1 MRFRTKV
8 FTLFLVMA
16 VLTGSLIAVFI
27 YGPTTRLFMD
37 LMRTNVLSI
46 AATAAAMLDAETH
59 KKILAR
65 SDQDTP
71 NYKQLE
77 AELRRARDANR
88 RRDLYVKYI
97 YTMRPYPQDPKTAEF
112 VMDAEEEGVNK
123 SNVGDIYKTS
133 NPNYV
138 VRFNDFQADEEFVS
152 DQWGLWLTANAPIRD
167 ARNET
172 VGTVGV
178 DVSATEVIQRLRGL
192 IWNGALALGISLI
205 AAYFLASLASR
216 RLARPLIIIR
226 NAVERIT
233 AGDYSQTLKLASKD
247 EFGEVATALN
257 KMTMG
262 LQEREDLKSALARY
276 VSEDILNEIIYAHKP
291 SELYNQRKKVTA
303 LFADVR
309 GFTSFSE
316 QLSPEET
323 VAMLNDYFEKMIE
336 AVFKN
341 AGHLNKFMGDGLM
354 ALFGALRD
362 DEFQE
367 EHAVQAALDMR
378 MPSKISRKN
387 GHTLKA
393 GRAMPW
399 LPCASASESIP
410 DSLSWEISAPNSAWS
425 LRLSGTPST
434 WPHAS
439 NKQHVSAKWTS
450 SSASTPTSLRA
461 VASRPSR
468 SARSPSRGRRKA
480 FAPTQSAPLHERLLS

>member
-1 MRFRTKV
+1 
-8 FTLFLVMA
+8 MA
-16 VLTGSLIAVFI
+16 VLTGSLIAAFM
-27 YGPTTRLFMD
+27 YAPTTRLFMD

-46 AATAAAMLDAETH
+46 AATAAAMLDADAH
-59 KKILAR
+59 QKILAR

-71 NYKQLE
+71 NYKQLV

-123 SNVGDIYKTS
+123 SNVGDIYKTA

-172 VGTVGV
+172 VGAVGV

-192 IWNGALALGISLI
+192 FWNGELALGISLI
-205 AAYFLASLASR
+205 AAYFLASLASQ
-216 RLARPLIIIR
+216 RLARPLITIR

-303 LFADVR
+303 LLADVR

-378 MPSKISRKN
+378 N
-387 GHTLKA
+387 ALKDLQEKWA
-393 GRAMPW
+393 H
-399 LPCASASESIP
+399 SESRARDAIASLRIGIGINTGLAIVGNIGSKQRMEFTAIG
-410 DSLSWEISAPNSAWS
+410 DSMNLAARLEQATRQRQVDILVSEYSYVAARSRFPFEPAGEISIKGKTESVRTYTINTLP
-425 LRLSGTPST
+425 
-434 WPHAS
+434 
-439 NKQHVSAKWTS
+439 
-450 SSASTPTSLRA
+450 
-461 VASRPSR
+461 
-468 SARSPSRGRRKA
+468 
-480 FAPTQSAPLHERLLS
+480 